1 MEKKVY
7 NQPRVVLVQ
16 LNTYCMLGNQSGEGE
31 GASLDLK
38 FEEETEFPDEE

>member
-38 FEEETEFPDEE
+38 FEEEPITTEE